1 MDRFFWGTAIGGWF
15 RHPVGM
21 TSRRR
26 APGAAIVALIGLLA
40 STAGPAAAGVPADF
54 PSKDALFHNYPEM
67 VAEINA
73 VEAANPDIVDVRTIG
88 ATPGGRSVWLAKVS
102 DNVDTDEDE
111 PEVLFDALH
120 HGDEHLTV
128 EQALYLFNELVDGY
142 GTDAEVTDL
151 VDSREIWIVFM
162 VNPDGGQFDL
172 TGDPYRGWRKN
183 RQAHPTSSSIG
194 TDLNRNYEYRWGCC
208 GGSSGSPSS
217 RNYRGWKAF
226 SAPETKALS
235 AFVNSRVI
243 DGQQQIR
250 THITL
255 HTNGELILYP
265 YAYTT
270 TNVPSDMTSIDRA
283 TFVDMAQDMAATNGY
298 TVRQSGDW
306 YISDGDQI
314 DWMYGRHRI
323 FSFTLELY
331 PPEGSTSLGG
341 HYPPDEKIAGQTARN
356 REALL
361 YLIDVADCPYRAS
374 GTQVANCGPL
384 YDDLELQRGWTR
396 NAFGEDTA
404 TTSAKGAWARGN
416 PAATSSNGPKQLGTA
431 ASGSRA
437 YVTGLP
443 AGSSVDLVRP
453 RWPDLD
459 CVARD
464 RATGRRGR
472 LRRADVQVVP
482 GPLVRLERHGLVP
495 GLRRRR
501 RHRRPDEGLREA
513 RHVVRRRR
521 LVEVGIRVAEPLR
534 GPDYSPALRGRRRH
548 TPQPGRGRP

>member
-1 MDRFFWGTAIGGWF
+1 M
-15 RHPVGM
+15 
-21 TSRRR
+21 
-26 APGAAIVALIGLLA
+26 
-40 STAGPAAAGVPADF
+40 
-54 PSKDALFHNYPEM
+54 
-67 VAEINA
+67 
-73 VEAANPDIVDVRTIG
+73 
-88 ATPGGRSVWLAKVS
+88 
-102 DNVDTDEDE
+102 
-111 PEVLFDALH
+111 
-120 HGDEHLTV
+120 
-128 EQALYLFNELVDGY
+128 
-142 GTDAEVTDL
+142 
-151 VDSREIWIVFM
+151 
-162 VNPDGGQFDL
+162 
-172 TGDPYRGWRKN
+172 
-183 RQAHPTSSSIG
+183 
-194 TDLNRNYEYRWGCC
+194 
-208 GGSSGSPSS
+208 
-217 RNYRGWKAF
+217 
-226 SAPETKALS
+226 
-235 AFVNSRVI
+235 NSRVI

-443 AGSSVDLVRP
+443 AGSSATAY
-453 RWPDLD
+453 DLD
-459 CVARD
+459 GRTSIASREIELPADAGDYGALTFKWYLAHSSGSSATDSFRVYVVDADTDVRTKVFEKLGTSSDVDASWKSASVSLSPFAGQTIRLLFVAAD
-464 RATGRRGR
+464 ATPHNLAEAGLDDIRIQR
-472 LRRADVQVVP
+472 P
-482 GPLVRLERHGLVP
+482 G
-495 GLRRRR
+495 
-501 RHRRPDEGLREA
+501 
-513 RHVVRRRR
+513 
-521 LVEVGIRVAEPLR
+521 
-534 GPDYSPALRGRRRH
+534 
-548 TPQPGRGRP
+548 